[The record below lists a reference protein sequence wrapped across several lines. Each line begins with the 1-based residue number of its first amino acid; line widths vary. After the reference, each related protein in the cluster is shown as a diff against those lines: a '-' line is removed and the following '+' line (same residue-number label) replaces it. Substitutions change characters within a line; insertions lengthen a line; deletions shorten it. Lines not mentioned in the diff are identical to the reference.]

1 MALGRRGR
9 CDCRFLQKL
18 LKNEFE
24 AAAPLVVEV
33 EKRPARAA
41 LLTVRYGHH
50 FCLADD
56 EWGVNDGRSRKGQFL
71 CLNDYGREH
80 ATPSVIRAVELDA
93 RHDSSYVPVV
103 ER

>member
-1 MALGRRGR
+1 MALARRGR
-9 CDCRFLQKL
+9 CDCRFSQKL
-18 LKNEFE
+18 QKNEFE
-24 AAAPLVVEV
+24 VAAPLVVEV
-33 EKRPARAA
+33 EKRPGRAA

-50 FCLADD
+50 SYWADA
-56 EWGVNDGRSRKGQFL
+56 EWDVNDGRSRKDQFL

-80 ATPSVIRAVELDA
+80 ATPSVIRAAELDA